1 MLRSVGAPIDLSM
14 GAFVCAEGSSVELT
28 LSTELRFDTKH
39 HWVMLQPFPDT
50 FLIRNT
56 FQTPSA
62 HETVA
67 SLNLHLD
74 GVEYH
79 VE

>member
-14 GAFVCAEGSSVELT
+14 GEFVCAQGSSVELT
-28 LSTELRFDTKH
+28 LSKELRFDTKH
-39 HWVMLQPFPDT
+39 HWVMLQPFPDK

-62 HETVA
+62 YETVA
-67 SLNLHLD
+67 SLK
-74 GVEYH
+74 GEQTCI
-79 VE
+79 